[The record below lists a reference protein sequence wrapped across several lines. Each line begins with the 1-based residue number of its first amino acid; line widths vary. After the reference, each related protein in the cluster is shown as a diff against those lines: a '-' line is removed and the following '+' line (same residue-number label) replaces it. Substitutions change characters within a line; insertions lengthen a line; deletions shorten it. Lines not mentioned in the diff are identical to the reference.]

1 MLLGSKPRVSLY
13 TVVTTGLGR
22 MKEVDTG
29 KAYRLFYPS
38 VPAVLS
44 ASHRKTVSAMLVVS
58 FTALSESPSLVGVSS
73 LPSHSTHKT
82 VIAARRFSL
91 CWLDKKDIR
100 AMAHLASHAGKEGE
114 DKLLSAGLKHH
125 RGKRVDVPV
134 IDAAVAVLECSL
146 TKTIRFG
153 DHELLVGRVKASYAI
168 EDFRDYW
175 SFEVYRPILYT
186 GWRGDL
192 ATLD

>member
-1 MLLGSKPRVSLY
+1 M
-13 TVVTTGLGR
+13 
-22 MKEVDTG
+22 
-29 KAYRLFYPS
+29 AHQQFYPS
-38 VPAVLS
+38 VPDVRSASPRTMLS
-44 ASHRKTVSAMLVVS
+44 AAPAFS
-58 FTALSESPSLVGVSS
+58 FTALAETPSLVGVSS

-146 TKTIRFG
+146 TKRIRFG

-175 SFEVYRPILYT
+175 SFEVYRPILYI
-186 GWRGDL
+186 GW
-192 ATLD
+192 

>member
-1 MLLGSKPRVSLY
+1 L
-13 TVVTTGLGR
+13 
-22 MKEVDTG
+22 KEVERS

-44 ASHRKTVSAMLVVS
+44 ASYRKTVSAMPVVS
-58 FTALSESPSLVGVSS
+58 FTTLSETPSLVGVSS
-73 LPSHSTHKT
+73 LPSHTTHRT
-82 VIAARRFSL
+82 VLAARRFSL
-91 CWLDKKDIR
+91 CWLDKKDVR
-100 AMAHLASHAGKEGE
+100 AMAHLASHAGREGE

-125 RGKRVDVPV
+125 RGGKVDVPV

-146 TKTIRFG
+146 TKAIKFG

-175 SFEVYRPILYT
+175 SFEEYRPILYT

-192 ATLD
+192 TTLDLPRD